1 MTGTTKVMAINLPV
15 NTYSK
20 VMRIAKE
27 NKTTPSEVVY
37 QALQQIIEKP
47 KEARG

>member
-15 NTYSK
+15 KTYST
-20 VMRIAKE
+20 VMKIAKE

-37 QALQQIIEKP
+37 QALQQIFDKP